1 MNAGCLLMVGENEG
15 RVLAARLR
23 AGGIGVVRVE
33 TNTGIQEAALDGLR
47 CARGKE
53 RTMIAASGEKV
64 WAALALAA
72 RMNIDRLALINPCP
86 AECAE
91 TRKMQFFAMR
101 NLFFCVSDVI
111 VIERG
116 DGRAF
121 DRTVKRLSNSR
132 VWRMTGATEAEIMD
146 WTEEFLKCADF
157 SECEGQISARQA

>member
-1 MNAGCLLMVGENEG
+1 MRDVLMVGENEG

-72 RMNIDRLALINPCP
+72 RMNVDRLALINPCP

-101 NLFFCVSDVI
+101 NLFFCVSDVL

-121 DRTVKRLSNSR
+121 DRTVKRLFQFAR
-132 VWRMTGATEAEIMD
+132 
-146 WTEEFLKCADF
+146 LADDRRDGSGNHGLDGRI
-157 SECEGQISARQA
+157 SEMRRFF

>member
-1 MNAGCLLMVGENEG
+1 MVGENEG

-72 RMNIDRLALINPCP
+72 VGFG
-86 AECAE
+86 E
-91 TRKMQFFAMR
+91 TVAQ
-101 NLFFCVSDVI
+101 
-111 VIERG
+111 
-116 DGRAF
+116 
-121 DRTVKRLSNSR
+121 
-132 VWRMTGATEAEIMD
+132 
-146 WTEEFLKCADF
+146 
-157 SECEGQISARQA
+157 

>member
-64 WAALALAA
+64 WGGA
-72 RMNIDRLALINPCP
+72 RACGTD
-86 AECAE
+86 
-91 TRKMQFFAMR
+91 
-101 NLFFCVSDVI
+101 
-111 VIERG
+111 ER
-116 DGRAF
+116 RSA
-121 DRTVKRLSNSR
+121 
-132 VWRMTGATEAEIMD
+132 
-146 WTEEFLKCADF
+146 CADQ
-157 SECEGQISARQA
+157 SVSSRMR